1 MTLRDVAIR
10 TYSPRA
16 EDGERPCGDQYG
28 THAGAARHQ
37 RAVAKLR
44 KVGGYIPAGVALASC
59 GGCAEAE
66 RQHQRELYEAR
77 KTARAASRT
86 PRR

>member
-1 MTLRDVAIR
+1 MTTETR

-37 RAVAKLR
+37 RAVAKFR
-44 KVGGYIPAGVALASC
+44 KAHPGEPIPWGVGLPDC
-59 GGCAEAE
+59 GGCSEAE